1 MITLSNYSM
10 STRPNIIMLQRLVN
24 RVTGGSSSSQ
34 STSSGLTDAD
44 DEHALFTGT
53 EPLRRT
59 MPDGTTQEAFTMM
72 PLNYFDRPTITATA
86 QFVQQVEE
94 AVSKGERGEKAEES
108 RLITTKLLRTVPVQC
123 KVRNGRFLD
132 PNEAPCLSKEG
143 FGLYDDPL
151 DPRTFGD
158 DHSAFMSD
166 GFVTAHYYPQMAE
179 LVKRATGAQV
189 CMGIHHVVRTS
200 DPNIKNQVAAAGG
213 KTENPAPGIHTDY
226 SAADALDMYDRLV
239 TSEAIQHHLTKA
251 GYTGKTAKDVKRVQF
266 VNCWRSIAPLSKPIL
281 RDHLAMCD
289 QQSVVAPD
297 DMVVV
302 PKYDGGKWKEGVR
315 LNAKFANHRPHRWFY
330 YPGMLRSE
338 VLVFTQ
344 FDSASHIVD
353 GSLPP
358 HSLPRMCFHTAAS
371 GTHPVP
377 EGYKRISMEFR
388 AVAIFIEGGGR
399 GCPVGAVDTKDSPAT
414 GAKAIL
420 RYMLANHDVKS
431 TDVLTWEEKELV
443 AGASDKLVSAMVYC
457 DQWDLKGRTF
467 LSNHIGM
474 GPGYRLDKVRTVVN
488 TVVDVGVEMGTL
500 SIPKTTRRAVVNHV
514 KHHILTNHVD
524 KFVANTRIGLS
535 KAGGAAPMLF
545 AAEQAHLQ
553 SMGFTDTVRNAAA
566 LRRTQGNVQGA
577 VDLLV

>member
-1 MITLSNYSM
+1 
-10 STRPNIIMLQRLVN
+10 
-24 RVTGGSSSSQ
+24 
-34 STSSGLTDAD
+34 
-44 DEHALFTGT
+44 
-53 EPLRRT
+53 
-59 MPDGTTQEAFTMM
+59 
-72 PLNYFDRPTITATA
+72 
-86 QFVQQVEE
+86 
-94 AVSKGERGEKAEES
+94 
-108 RLITTKLLRTVPVQC
+108 
-123 KVRNGRFLD
+123 
-132 PNEAPCLSKEG
+132 
-143 FGLYDDPL
+143 
-151 DPRTFGD
+151 
-158 DHSAFMSD
+158 
-166 GFVTAHYYPQMAE
+166 
-179 LVKRATGAQV
+179 
-189 CMGIHHVVRTS
+189 
-200 DPNIKNQVAAAGG
+200 
-213 KTENPAPGIHTDY
+213 
-226 SAADALDMYDRLV
+226 
-239 TSEAIQHHLTKA
+239 
-251 GYTGKTAKDVKRVQF
+251 
-266 VNCWRSIAPLSKPIL
+266 
-281 RDHLAMCD
+281 
-289 QQSVVAPD
+289 
-297 DMVVV
+297 
-302 PKYDGGKWKEGVR
+302 
-315 LNAKFANHRPHRWFY
+315 
-330 YPGMLRSE
+330 
-338 VLVFTQ
+338 
-344 FDSASHIVD
+344 
-353 GSLPP
+353 
-358 HSLPRMCFHTAAS
+358 
-371 GTHPVP
+371 
-377 EGYKRISMEFR
+377 MEFR
-388 AVAIFIEGGGR
+388 AVAIFMEGGGR